1 MKAVILAGGEG
12 RRLRPVTGDT
22 PKPMVELVGVPVM
35 ERTVRLLRTQG
46 FSELCAALC
55 YRPEV
60 IEDYFGDGSRFGV
73 KMQYRVQDTPRGTA
87 GSVLQCADFYGDEDF
102 LVVSGDAVFDFDLAA
117 LMARH
122 KTAHAAV
129 RMALHPSAEPLQYG
143 LVLLDRDS
151 RVRHFVEKPDWGHV
165 VTNLVNTG
173 IYCISPDAMGYVRPD
188 EPQDFARDL
197 FPTLLASGEHLLG
210 VPTEGYWCDIGT
222 PRSYYQCSLDVLDG
236 RLATEPITP
245 PAAGEDPPAQENTR
259 VIPCR
264 DRARLMRAASE
275 AFWEL
280 GADFTD
286 GLQFQ
291 DGSWRIALRPSA
303 KEASLLL
310 NASTPEA
317 ADTAA
322 RLVRLME
329 DRIGSAAQRQ

>member
-12 RRLRPVTGDT
+12 RRLRPVSGDT

-35 ERTVRLLRTQG
+35 ERTVRLLRAQG
-46 FSELCAALC
+46 FTELCAALC

-60 IEDYFGDGSRFGV
+60 IMDYFGDGSRFGV
-73 KMQYRVQDTPRGTA
+73 AMQYRVQTEPRGTA

-102 LVVSGDAVFDFDLAA
+102 LIVSGDAVFDFDLTA
-117 LMARH
+117 LLERH
-122 KTAHAAV
+122 RAEKAAV
-129 RMALHPSAEPLQYG
+129 TMALHPSAEPLQYG

-173 IYCISPDAMGYVRPD
+173 IYCVSPAAMGYVRSD

-197 FPTLLASGEHLLG
+197 FPTLLASGETILG
-210 VPTEGYWCDIGT
+210 VPVEGYWCDIGT

-236 RLATEPITP
+236 RLATEPIEPEQPAPETP
-245 PAAGEDPPAQENTR
+245 PQPNGR

-275 AFWEL
+275 SFLEL

-286 GLQFQ
+286 GLHFR
-291 DGSWRIALRPSA
+291 DGTWQIRLRPSA
-303 KEASLLL
+303 RDSKLLL
-310 NASTPEA
+310 EANSPEA
-317 ADTAA
+317 ADAAA
-322 RLVRLME
+322 RLVAFME
-329 DRIGSAAQRQ
+329 QSL